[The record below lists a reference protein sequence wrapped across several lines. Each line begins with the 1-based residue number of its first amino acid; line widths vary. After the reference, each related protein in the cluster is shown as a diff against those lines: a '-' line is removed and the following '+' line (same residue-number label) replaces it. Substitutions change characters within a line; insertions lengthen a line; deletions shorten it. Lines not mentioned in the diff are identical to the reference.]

1 MYMYI
6 TCGIYIYIYIYTY
19 IYISNKKHF
28 CSWDDKRKALT
39 QLYLDCGLFKIKI
52 KVLNFKRAKTV
63 VLKTW
68 EYNTSYIPVRIIAP

>member
-6 TCGIYIYIYIYTY
+6 TCGIHIY

-52 KVLNFKRAKTV
+52 KVLNLKRAKTV